1 MVKENEQQ
9 HHVRQNTF
17 QTPSYAMITFF
28 GYTRLSRQPRMMT
41 GLTDPL
47 SNKKL
52 KIFYPDVDRQI
63 YSINQGRMTRAD
75 SNLFVFPPLA
85 TIPRYDEEPAFND
98 GSKRQEQL
106 STTG

>member
-1 MVKENEQQ
+1 
-9 HHVRQNTF
+9 
-17 QTPSYAMITFF
+17 
-28 GYTRLSRQPRMMT
+28 MMT

-47 SNKKL
+47 SNKKFPMQNFL
-52 KIFYPDVDRQI
+52 NFYPDVDRQI